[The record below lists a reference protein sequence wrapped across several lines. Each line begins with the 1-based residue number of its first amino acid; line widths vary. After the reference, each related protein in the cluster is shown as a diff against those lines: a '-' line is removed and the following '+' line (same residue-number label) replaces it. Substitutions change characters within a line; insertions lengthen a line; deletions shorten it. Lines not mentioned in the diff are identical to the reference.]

1 MNYNY
6 KLLKFIDDFE
16 KMLKQDKYINKKIV
30 DELFD
35 NNKFLLKLDNINGQV
50 DKNLYS
56 KSIKIVNDGYRVIE
70 LHNKNFIDKKLI
82 EYKDYFDNMFKKF
95 DSNIVLD
102 EEQRRAILTDEDYSL
117 VIAGAGSGKTTT
129 MAAKVK
135 YLVDKCNIDPK
146 KIILLAFTN
155 KAALELSERINH
167 DFKINV
173 EVLTFHKLGMKFLR
187 NMFNKPLKIASEYR
201 MRELIQKYIEKKVFS
216 DKEMLKK
223 FITYFDKYVHFND
236 DVLDYNSFDEYFKS
250 YVDKVYLK
258 NKDNLSEYNNK
269 VIKQRLDN
277 LMTIN
282 GEFVKSKPECE
293 IANYLFKKGY
303 TYEYEKMYPYKVDL
317 ILQILLFMLLDMIS
331 I

>member
-1 MNYNY
+1 MDYNC
-6 KLLKFIDDFE
+6 KLSNFVNEFENILKKDI
-16 KMLKQDKYINKKIV
+16 YINKKII
-30 DELFD
+30 DNIFD
-35 NNKFLLKLDNINGQV
+35 IFYFLLNLEKIEGRV
-50 DKNLYS
+50 DKNLYN
-56 KSIKIVNDGYRVIE
+56 KSVKIVNDGYRIVE
-70 LHNKNFIDKKLI
+70 LHNKNFIERKLI
-82 EYKDYFDNMFKKF
+82 EYKDYFDNMFKSF
-95 DSNIVLD
+95 DSNIILD
-102 EEQRRAILTDEDYSL
+102 DEQRRAILTDEDYSL

-135 YLVDKCNIDPK
+135 YLVDKCSVNPE

-223 FITYFDKYVHFND
+223 FITYNDKYVHFND
-236 DVLDYNSFDEYFKS
+236 DVLDYNSFDEYFRS
-250 YVDKVYLK
+250 YVGKIYLK
-258 NKDNLSEYNNK
+258 NKENLDEYNNK
-269 VIKQRLDN
+269 IIKQRLDI

-282 GEFVKSKPECE
+282 GEFVKS
-293 IANYLFKKGY
+293 I
-303 TYEYEKMYPYKVDL
+303 
-317 ILQILLFMLLDMIS
+317 Q
-331 I
+331 